1 MTPTAGTLVDLNR
14 SDKKRNALTPDELVA
29 QTLTI
34 TVAGQD
40 TTANTIAFGLVE
52 LSRTP
57 DFQEKLRT
65 EIQST
70 LGYTRS
76 AEVAYD
82 GMPLLNAF
90 VKEILRLYP
99 AEAIVDRMA
108 VQDTIIPLTDSLTTL
123 AGNHVSEVP
132 VRKGQVVT
140 LAIASYQRLESRW
153 GADAHEFN
161 PSRWL
166 DGTPYKGEAL
176 GPYANLMSFLG
187 GPRTCLGWRFA
198 VLEMQVFFC
207 ELIGKFSFALAEDD
221 SVGPRFA
228 TTLFPI
234 MSNGQKGVRL
244 CITRIVEG
252 MKLRVG
258 GSQTVNMFNRLTAP
272 IPAFLSLI
280 RQSNQLNHC

>member
-1 MTPTAGTLVDLNR
+1 
-14 SDKKRNALTPDELVA
+14 
-29 QTLTI
+29 

-123 AGNHVSEVP
+123 TGNHVSEVP

-153 GADAHEFN
+153 GADAHEYN

-207 ELIGKFSFALAEDD
+207 ELIGKFSFALAKDD

-244 CITRIVEG
+244 CITRIV
-252 MKLRVG
+252 
-258 GSQTVNMFNRLTAP
+258 
-272 IPAFLSLI
+272 
-280 RQSNQLNHC
+280 